1 MEIPHQ
7 NYDPVFKEAMTLY
20 QDKAL
25 DFLGLT
31 SIAPIVEP
39 LRTESVEIEIKIEFR
54 DLTFGTQDGRGLH
67 FENEVD
73 LSADDLLRFGSYNI
87 GLSRVYKREFL
98 TVIFVKNPTKLKEF
112 RAAQLLFEPIIV
124 QCSKFDADA
133 ILDRLRHD
141 IAVGKPINELEA
153 IYLPLFHSA
162 KLTPTE
168 LFVES
173 AALIKD
179 MNVDDTQKR
188 KMLALLVV
196 LSGKIVDSNQLNALA
211 GEVAKMGNV
220 IIEVF
225 EERGRNAEKE
235 ETAKKMIAKG
245 YDSIEIIE
253 LTGLSLDRVG
263 ELRSSTRL
271 EFTPA

>member
-31 SIAPIVEP
+31 GIAPITEP

-98 TVIFVKNPTKLKEF
+98 TVIFVKNPTQLKEL
-112 RAAQLLFEPIIV
+112 RTAQLLFEPIIV
-124 QCSKFDADA
+124 QCSNFDADA
-133 ILDRLRHD
+133 ILDRLEKD
-141 IAVGKPINELEA
+141 IAAGVPVNELELV
-153 IYLPLFHSA
+153 YLPLFQST
-162 KLTPTE
+162 KFSPTE
-168 LFVES
+168 IF
-173 AALIKD
+173 
-179 MNVDDTQKR
+179 
-188 KMLALLVV
+188 
-196 LSGKIVDSNQLNALA
+196 
-211 GEVAKMGNV
+211 
-220 IIEVF
+220 
-225 EERGRNAEKE
+225 KE
-235 ETAKKMIAKG
+235 
-245 YDSIEIIE
+245 
-253 LTGLSLDRVG
+253 
-263 ELRSSTRL
+263 STRL
-271 EFTPA
+271 IGELQPKFPANWTHTRTSSNVDI